1 MSQNGK
7 IIVFSEE
14 ENLCYELL
22 AAARPIANKLN
33 LQVGVICLKQ
43 ANKEP
48 SEYIYYGADIVY
60 NIQDFDLKQVNPDQ
74 YVQLILS
81 VINQVNPEVI
91 LIGGSKIGKEITP
104 RVATR
109 LNVSSV
115 SDCLSL
121 NIDEEKKILSS
132 RMIYGGN
139 SNIILTSLKKP
150 FIVSLKTKVFEKI
163 AKDNL
168 RKGEVVEFKAQIEE
182 SKVKIVERIDSQKG
196 DVNIRNSQII
206 VSIGRGLKKQEDL
219 DIIKELSNLLGG
231 TIGGSRPIV
240 EDFKWLPKERQ
251 VGLSGETVKP
261 NLYVAVGISGQIHHI
276 VGMKDSRVIV
286 AVNSDE
292 GAPIF
297 EACDY
302 GVVGDLYQVI
312 PELIKILKSNS
323 K

>member
-121 NIDEEKKILSS
+121 NIDEENKILSS

-139 SNIILTSLKKP
+139 SNIILTSVKKP
-150 FIVSLKTKVFEKI
+150 FIGSLKTKVFEKI
-163 AKDNL
+163 AKDNS

-312 PELIKILKSNS
+312 PELIKILKSNL

>member
-1 MSQNGK
+1 MSQSGK

-22 AAARPIANKLN
+22 AATRPIADKLN

-43 ANKEP
+43 VNKES
-48 SEYIYYGADIVY
+48 SEYIFYGADIVY
-60 NIQDFDLKQVNPDQ
+60 NIQDFDLKQVNSDQ

-81 VINQVNPEVI
+81 VVNQVNPEVI

-115 SDCLSL
+115 ADCLSL
-121 NIDEEKKILSS
+121 NIDEENKILSS

-139 SNIILTSLKKP
+139 SNVILTSVKKP
-150 FIVSLKTKVFEKI
+150 FIGSLKTKVFEKI
-163 AKDNL
+163 AKDDS

-182 SKVKIVERIDSQKG
+182 SKVKIVERIYSQKG
-196 DVNIRNSQII
+196 DVNIRNSQVI

-276 VGMKDSRVIV
+276 IGMKDSRVIV

-312 PELIKILKSNS
+312 PELIKILKSNL

>member
-276 VGMKDSRVIV
+276 IGMKDSRVIV

-302 GVVGDLYQVI
+302 GVVGDLYQII
-312 PELIKILKSNS
+312 PELIKILKSNL

>member
-1 MSQNGK
+1 MSQSGK

-22 AAARPIANKLN
+22 AAARPIADKLN

-43 ANKEP
+43 ANKES
-48 SEYIYYGADIVY
+48 SEYIFYGADIVY

-74 YVQLILS
+74 NVQLILS
-81 VINQVNPEVI
+81 VVNQVNPEVI

-115 SDCLSL
+115 ADCLSL
-121 NIDEEKKILSS
+121 NVDEENKILSS

-139 SNIILTSLKKP
+139 SNVILTSVKKP
-150 FIVSLKTKVFEKI
+150 FIGSLKTKVFEKI
-163 AKDNL
+163 AKDDS

-196 DVNIRNSQII
+196 DVNIRNSQVI

-276 VGMKDSRVIV
+276 IGMKDSRVIV

-312 PELIKILKSNS
+312 PELIKILKSNL